1 MSSNACW
8 GVEVGAGALKAIKL
22 VRDGDNVSV
31 VDFIILPH
39 KRPLSAPETDEREA
53 RRLAVGTLVSQK
65 DLGKA
70 GLAISIPGNAGFA
83 RFAKLPPV
91 DPKKI
96 PEIVKF
102 EAVQQIPFPIEDVQ
116 WDYQTFSQPDSPDV
130 EVGIFAV
137 TTDRVNEK
145 LAKWQDVGLTPS
157 SLTLSPLAVF
167 NALSYDQQ
175 FRAEMPGTI
184 LLDIGTMSTDLIVV
198 QGGRV
203 WIRTF
208 PIGGHHFTEALVA
221 GFNLSYSKAE
231 RLKKEAESSEHARKI
246 LQAMRSVFSD
256 LEQDVQRSITYY
268 ESLYKDAKLTR
279 IIGLG
284 ATFQLPGLKKYLSQQ
299 LKLEVEALDSFR
311 RIKISGDRNAELQGA
326 AGQFAVAYGLALQG
340 LGMQTLTADLMPVA
354 VVREAIWQEKTKW
367 FIGAGALAA
376 LAAGAMWIG
385 PVKERSVI
393 PELPAAVTEAKSI
406 ATRLKN
412 DWSKVEGEDKPDLRA
427 TGVQSMLDH
436 RELYGY
442 LIDDVGVMLKRG
454 QDQDDKLA
462 FVKLSTDYLGSG
474 STGAADAA
482 GGGSASFGRGA
493 ASADPA
499 AGGEI
504 APKVRMTLEVRTAK
518 DPAVSD
524 RMIDDVFN
532 NWLRNAAKLDKTDRA
547 AYPYTIDL
555 TLMPTFAKGGT
566 EVVGGNKGSE
576 TAGGPIPS
584 NPAFGGGFP
593 GGKAPGGPEGSIGF
607 GRGGPATAGGPAG
620 GGNTFPGT
628 GGFPNPV
635 PQQIGGSNAPEVDKL
650 APLPAQPPIAAPGTK
665 LSKYTITW
673 YVSLKT
679 GPEVKKDGPQ

>member
-22 VRDGDNVSV
+22 VRDGENVTV
-31 VDFIILPH
+31 ADFIILPH

-65 DLGKA
+65 DLRKA

-268 ESLYKDAKLTR
+268 ESLYKDTKLTR

-311 RIKISGDRNAELQGA
+311 RIKIAGERNAELQAA

-376 LAAGAMWIG
+376 VAAGAMWIG
-385 PVKERSVI
+385 PVKENAVI
-393 PELPAAVTEAKSI
+393 PALPAAVTEVKGI
-406 ATRLKN
+406 ASRLKGE
-412 DWSKVEGEDKPDLRA
+412 WTKVESEDKPDLRA

-474 STGAADAA
+474 LSGAGDAPT
-482 GGGSASFGRGA
+482 GGSVGFGGRGA
-493 ASADPA
+493 APADSA
-499 AGGEI
+499 AGDA
-504 APKVRMTLEVRTAK
+504 APRVRMVLEVRTTK
-518 DPAVSD
+518 DPAQSD

-532 NWLRNAAKLDKTDRA
+532 NWLRTAQKLDKTDRA

-555 TLMPTFAKGGT
+555 TQVPTFAKGGT
-566 EVVGGNKGSE
+566 EVIGVKPVGE
-576 TAGGPIPS
+576 FLGGPAAP
-584 NPAFGGGFP
+584 NPAAGGGFP
-593 GGKAPGGPEGSIGF
+593 AGRGSRGNEGSIGF
-607 GRGGPATAGGPAG
+607 GGSAPGAPGMPG
-620 GGNTFPGT
+620 GGNVMPG
-628 GGFPNPV
+628 GGNFAPPPP
-635 PQQIGGSNAPEVDKL
+635 PQQIGGNNAPDVDKI
-650 APLPAQPPIAAPGTK
+650 APLPAQPPIAAAGTK
-665 LSKYTITW
+665 ICKYTITW
-673 YVSLKT
+673 YVSVKS
-679 GPEVKKDGPQ
+679 GQEVKKEGGQ

>member
-1 MSSNACW
+1 MASNACW

-22 VRDGDNVSV
+22 VRDGDSVSV
-31 VDFIILPH
+31 ADYLIIPH

-53 RRLAVGTLVSQK
+53 RRLAVGTLVSQR
-65 DLGKA
+65 DLSKA
-70 GLAISIPGNAGFA
+70 SLAISIPGNAGFA

-102 EAVQQIPFPIEDVQ
+102 EAVQQIPFPIDDVQ

-137 TTDRVNEK
+137 TTDRVNDK
-145 LAKWQDVGLTPS
+145 LAKWQDVGFTPS

-299 LKLEVEALDSFR
+299 LKLEVEALDSFKR
-311 RIKISGDRNAELQGA
+311 LKADGEKNAELQA
-326 AGQFAVAYGLALQG
+326 HAGQFAVAYGLALQG
-340 LGMQTLTADLMPVA
+340 LGLQTLTADLMPVS
-354 VVREAIWQEKTKW
+354 VVREAVWKEKTKW
-367 FIGAGALAA
+367 FIGAGVLAA
-376 LAAGAMWIG
+376 AAAGAMWIG
-385 PVKERSVI
+385 PVSQKAS
-393 PELPAAVTEAKSI
+393 LPKFPDAVTDAKNT
-406 ATRLKN
+406 AQRFKGE
-412 DWSKVEGEDKPDLRA
+412 WSQVESQDKPDLRA
-427 TGVQSMLDH
+427 TGVQSLMEH

-442 LIDDVGVMLKRG
+442 LMDDVGQLIENLRQRDAKVIIDR
-454 QDQDDKLA
+454 
-462 FVKLSTDYLGSG
+462 VTTDYSGTGQTVVSG
-474 STGAADAA
+474 STDALSA
-482 GGGSASFGRGA
+482 GPQANRGA
-493 ASADPA
+493 AAVDPA
-499 AGGEI
+499 AGEQPPRVRLVLEYRTTKEPGE
-504 APKVRMTLEVRTAK
+504 ADNM
-518 DPAVSD
+518 
-524 RMIDDVFN
+524 VFDAGTK
-532 NWLRNAAKLDKTDRA
+532 WLGDLNSKPERANLPYTVEKTDKQIEPKFVKA
-547 AYPYTIDL
+547 TETVSAS
-555 TLMPTFAKGGT
+555 GT
-566 EVVGGNKGSE
+566 
-576 TAGGPIPS
+576 PDS
-584 NPAFGGGFP
+584 NPGMPNFGGQG
-593 GGKAPGGPEGSIGF
+593 
-607 GRGGPATAGGPAG
+607 GRGGPVGRPT
-620 GGNTFPGT
+620 PGT
-628 GGFPNPV
+628 GAGGTVPFGAPTPPPATGPGGFLGPAAVGAGP
-635 PQQIGGSNAPEVDKL
+635 GDADKL
-650 APLPAQPPIAAPGTK
+650 APLPPQPPIAAPG
-665 LSKYTITW
+665 SKIIRYTITW
-673 YVSLKT
+673 YVNIKT
-679 GPEVKKDGPQ
+679 GTEKKEGGQ